1 METIFRFAPLEESHL
16 SMLCKWFNKQ
26 HVKEWWNDNL
36 NDDEIKS
43 KYRARIGS
51 DSILPFVAYL
61 DEKPIGFIQY
71 YHPKKMGDDWWP
83 DEMQGTVG
91 IDQFIGEE
99 EYINRGYGTQMIG
112 QFLVKLFSD
121 AKIKKVVTDVDEN
134 NHRAIRCYEKLGFCF
149 SHKATTPEGVVNL
162 MNRYQN
168 TSIEP
173 HAYLLKKPG
182 ENTPLYKIVSFKN
195 FADMVENEYLYF
207 RRVDT
212 YHDDK
217 RDSDQPD
224 KDKEVSEKS
233 KFENALDYTAK
244 NYYDSC
250 RSKTYACCFSTENTS
265 HLWEHYGESD
275 PNAICLV
282 LDAHKLINYLNSNF
296 DETRLIY
303 NNKRLINFF
312 FINHGIVTYGN
323 FDNVFLKK
331 HLPNPIEYVY
341 FKDAEKY
348 SEEKEFRIS
357 LSCLGVCKYVLL
369 DGTDF
374 TFPESLKLAF
384 NFSEAIREGVIKEI
398 TLNSKSGN
406 NEEIKSNLNAI
417 FNKKNVTLS
426 FIEKA
431 SD

>member
-1 METIFRFAPLEESHL
+1 MQPIFYFKPLQEEHL
-16 SMLCKWFNKQ
+16 DVITVWLNKP
-26 HVKEWWNDNL
+26 HVKEWRNDNL
-36 NDDEIKS
+36 TEEEIKS
-43 KYRARIGS
+43 KYRNRIGS
-51 DSILPFVAYL
+51 DTILPFIAYL
-61 DEKPIGFIQY
+61 DDKPIGFIQY
-71 YHPKKMGDDWWP
+71 YYAKKIGDDWWP
-83 DEMQGTVG
+83 NEMEGTVG

-112 QFLVKLFSD
+112 QFLEKLFSD
-121 AKIKKVVTDVDEN
+121 NKLKKVITDADEK

-149 SHKATTPEGVVNL
+149 SHKLSTPEGMVNL
-162 MNRYQN
+162 MNRYRN

-173 HAYLLKKPG
+173 HAALLTKPD
-182 ENTPLYKIVSFKN
+182 ENTLLYKIISAKN
-195 FADMVENEYLYF
+195 FTNMVENDYLYF

-224 KDKEVSEKS
+224 KDKEASQKR

-282 LDAHKLINYLNSNF
+282 FDAHKLINYLNYNF
-296 DETRLIY
+296 DETKLIY

-323 FDNVFLKK
+323 FDNAFLKK

-341 FKDAEKY
+341 FKDASKY

-357 LSCLGVCKYVLL
+357 LSCLGVCKYVLP

-374 TFPESLKLAF
+374 TFPESLMLAF
-384 NFSEAIREGVIKEI
+384 NSSEAILEGVIKEI
-398 TLNSKSGN
+398 ILNSKSGN
-406 NEEIKSNLNAI
+406 NEEIKSNLSAI
-417 FNKKNVTLS
+417 FSKKHVTLS